1 MIDLFSSQF
10 EFFINKK
17 RNGRHT
23 IYGKTISILIGIVS
37 CSYLLYM
44 CIKLRNNEILPKIV
58 ELTTLNDEFNTFHYE
73 KSPISIDLTI
83 NDKPYTDYSILSK
96 YFKVFA

>member
-10 EFFINKK
+10 EFFINKR

-23 IYGKTISILIGIVS
+23 MYGKVLSILIGVAS

-44 CIKLRNNEILPKIV
+44 SLKLHNNEMLPKIV
-58 ELTTLNDEFNTFHYE
+58 ELTTLNDEFNTFEYQQ
-73 KSPISIDLTI
+73 SPISFDLQI
-83 NDKPYTDYSILSK
+83 NDKP
-96 YFKVFA
+96 